1 MLMLLW
7 LAFVWVLED
16 RIVWQFLIS
25 TELSQAVGNTP
36 VVCPVAVFCLF
47 RLCSSNLSDFSSYLS
62 FCSDVC

>member
-25 TELSQAVGNTP
+25 TELSQTVGNTP
-36 VVCPVAVFCLF
+36 VVCPVTVFCLF
-47 RLCSSNLSDFSSYLS
+47 RLCVLAISLIFP
-62 FCSDVC
+62 VP